1 MVLDGPTNRLA
12 VSGVGQEVTF
22 RVEGEPTQLLGG
34 LRTTVQGD
42 STELDGFPGLAYE
55 DPDSRAFEDLVVA
68 ATGEPIAS
76 WHHCSGVGVRLSASD
91 EQIDISERLDCEG
104 DPFGEGLGPLD
115 VEPIDEACPDITA
128 QSSWCLTLRPD
139 RVVALGLDD
148 GATCPIV
155 DTVEEIE
162 VSGLVA
168 SGTTVFGCSD
178 PWGNLASVD
187 LVTGVVTRSLVSCWD
202 VTVWR
207 DELLVFDR
215 TEMGTSSH
223 AGFQS
228 AACTP
233 GVESEVISTTRRIH
247 VTGGDE
253 AVLAHDVASFVVLR
267 ELPDFEGDEV
277 LYLDTDAKVHGLGG
291 ERLVHLGEW
300 ILDAETHQAWS
311 VPDSSGLVCF
321 D

>member
-1 MVLDGPTNRLA
+1 M
-12 VSGVGQEVTF
+12 
-22 RVEGEPTQLLGG
+22 
-34 LRTTVQGD
+34 
-42 STELDGFPGLAYE
+42 
-55 DPDSRAFEDLVVA
+55 
-68 ATGEPIAS
+68 
-76 WHHCSGVGVRLSASD
+76 
-91 EQIDISERLDCEG
+91 
-104 DPFGEGLGPLD
+104 
-115 VEPIDEACPDITA
+115 
-128 QSSWCLTLRPD
+128 
-139 RVVALGLDD
+139 VALGLDD
-148 GATCPIV
+148 GATCPVV

-162 VSGLVA
+162 VTGLVA

-187 LVTGVVTRSLVSCWD
+187 LLTGVVTRSPVSCWD

-215 TEMGTSSH
+215 TQMGTSSH

-233 GVESEVISTTRRIH
+233 GVESEVLSSTRRIH
-247 VTGGDE
+247 VTGGDD

-267 ELPDFEGDEV
+267 QLPDFEGDEV

-311 VPDSSGLVCF
+311 VPDSTGLVCF